1 MTFIWPYFLLSLL
14 LAPLAVWL
22 YLRGQRRRRQVI
34 AGYAALGFVQSP
46 AGRTLGWRRHPP
58 YALFLV
64 GLILFCVALA
74 RPQATL
80 SLPRLEGVVILAFD
94 VSGSM
99 AATDL
104 EPSRMEAARAAAI
117 DFIQRQPST
126 VRVGIVAFSESGFTV
141 QPPTNDQ
148 AALLATVNR
157 LRPER
162 GTSLASGILAALNTI
177 FATPEPSGA
186 IYSSLTPTPS
196 PTPTPAAPGSY
207 ESAAIVLLTDGE
219 NTAPPEPLESAQ
231 IAADRGVRIYTIGI
245 GSTAG
250 TTIEIEG
257 MTFFTRLDAETLQRI
272 AEMTDGEYFN
282 AQDEEELSA
291 IYRELDV
298 QLVTRPEKT
307 EVTALFAGVALLL
320 LIGGA
325 ALSMVWLGRA
335 P

>member
-64 GLILFCVALA
+64 GLILLCVALA

>member
-34 AGYAALGFVQSP
+34 AGYAALGFVQSV
-46 AGRTLGWRRHPP
+46 AGQMLGWRRHLP
-58 YALFLV
+58 YTLFLV

-250 TTIEIEG
+250 TTIEIDG
-257 MTFFTRLDAETLQRI
+257 MIFFTRLDAETLQRI

-320 LIGGA
+320 LMIGA

>member
-34 AGYAALGFVQSP
+34 AGYAALGFVQSS

-64 GLILFCVALA
+64 GLILLCVALA

-250 TTIEIEG
+250 TTIEIDG

>member
-14 LAPLAVWL
+14 LAPLVVWL

>member
-14 LAPLAVWL
+14 LAPLVVWL
-22 YLRGQRRRRQVI
+22 YLRGQHRRRQVI

-64 GLILFCVALA
+64 GLILLCVALA

>member
-1 MTFIWPYFLLSLL
+1 MTFIWPHFLLSLL
-14 LAPLAVWL
+14 LAPLAIWL

-34 AGYAALGFVQSP
+34 AGYAALGFVQSA

-64 GLILFCVALA
+64 GLILLCVALA

-250 TTIEIEG
+250 TTIEIDG
-257 MTFFTRLDAETLQRI
+257 MNFFTRLDAETLQRI